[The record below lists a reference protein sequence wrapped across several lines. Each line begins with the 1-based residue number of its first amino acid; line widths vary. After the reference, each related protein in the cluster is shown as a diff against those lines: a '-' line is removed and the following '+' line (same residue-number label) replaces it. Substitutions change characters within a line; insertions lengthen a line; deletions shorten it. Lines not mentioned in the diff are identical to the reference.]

1 MKFLKSKFFLICAAI
16 ALSVALITGCLAM
29 LGFTGP
35 IKLVLGTVAK
45 PFRLMGTWAANAVNG
60 ITEVFDDY
68 EEIKAENDALR
79 AELEEKKDESYNADL
94 LYEENKWLKEYLN
107 VSTKHPDLR
116 LVDAKIIA
124 LEGDNYSTSV
134 TLNKGSAHGIANDMA
149 VITEK
154 GIVGKVVETGID
166 WCRVVSILDTQSSVG
181 AYIERT
187 GASGIVEGSADLLG
201 GGSCRMTYIES
212 GADIRV
218 GDRVC
223 SSGGAGS
230 SFPSGLYI
238 GEIKAIDADPAAGRI
253 VATVEPSVDFSELSN
268 IFGVMVVIGYKGG
281 AQ

>member
-16 ALSVALITGCLAM
+16 ALSVALITGCLAI

-35 IKLVLGTVAK
+35 VKLVLGTVAK

-68 EEIKAENDALR
+68 EEIRAENDSLR
-79 AELEEKKDESYNADL
+79 AELEEKNDESYNADL
-94 LYEENKWLKEYLN
+94 LYEENKWLKEYLG
-107 VSTKHPDLR
+107 VATRHPELQ

-124 LEGDNYSTSV
+124 LEGDNYSTSI
-134 TLNKGSAHGIANDMA
+134 TLNKGSVHGIANDMA
-149 VITEK
+149 VMTEK
-154 GIVGKVVETGID
+154 GIVGKVVETGLD

-181 AYIERT
+181 AHIERT
-187 GASGIVEGSADLLG
+187 GASGIIEGSAGLLD

-223 SSGGAGS
+223 TSGGAGS
-230 SFPSGLYI
+230 SFPAGLYI
-238 GEIKAIDADPAAGRI
+238 GEIKAIDADPDAGRI
-253 VATVEPSVDFSELSN
+253 VATVEPSVDFSELSE

-281 AQ
+281 A

>member
-16 ALSVALITGCLAM
+16 ALSVALITGCLAI

-35 IKLVLGTVAK
+35 VKLVLGTVAK

-68 EEIKAENDALR
+68 EEIRAENDSLR
-79 AELEEKKDESYNADL
+79 AELEEKDDESYNADL
-94 LYEENKWLKEYLN
+94 LYEENKWLKEYLG
-107 VSTKHPDLR
+107 VATRHPELQ

-124 LEGDNYSTSV
+124 LEGDNYSTSI
-134 TLNKGSAHGIANDMA
+134 TLNKGSVHGIANDMA
-149 VITEK
+149 VMTEK
-154 GIVGKVVETGID
+154 GIVGKVVETGLD

-181 AYIERT
+181 AHIERT
-187 GASGIVEGSADLLG
+187 GASGIIEGSAGLLD

-223 SSGGAGS
+223 TSGGSGS
-230 SFPSGLYI
+230 SFPAGLYI
-238 GEIKAIDADPAAGRI
+238 GEIKAIDADPDAGRI
-253 VATVEPSVDFSELSN
+253 VATVEPSVDFSELSE

-281 AQ
+281 A

>member
-16 ALSVALITGCLAM
+16 ALSVALITGCLAI

-35 IKLVLGTVAK
+35 VKLVLGTVAK

-68 EEIKAENDALR
+68 EEIRAENDSLR
-79 AELEEKKDESYNADL
+79 AELEEKNDESYNADL
-94 LYEENKWLKEYLN
+94 LYEENKWLKEYLG
-107 VSTKHPDLR
+107 VATRHPELQ

-124 LEGDNYSTSV
+124 LEGDNYSTSI
-134 TLNKGSAHGIANDMA
+134 TLNKGSVHGIANDMA
-149 VITEK
+149 VMTEK
-154 GIVGKVVETGID
+154 GIVGKVVETGLD

-181 AYIERT
+181 AHIERT
-187 GASGIVEGSADLLG
+187 GASGIIEGSAGLLD

-223 SSGGAGS
+223 TSGGTGS
-230 SFPSGLYI
+230 SFPAGLYI
-238 GEIKAIDADPAAGRI
+238 GEIKAIDADPDAGRI
-253 VATVEPSVDFSELSN
+253 VATVEPSVDFSELSE

-281 AQ
+281 A

>member
-16 ALSVALITGCLAM
+16 ALSVALITGCLAI

-35 IKLVLGTVAK
+35 VKLVLGTVAK

-68 EEIKAENDALR
+68 EEIRAENDSLR
-79 AELEEKKDESYNADL
+79 AELEEKNDESYNADL
-94 LYEENKWLKEYLN
+94 LYEENKWLKEYLG
-107 VSTKHPDLR
+107 VATRHPELQ

-124 LEGDNYSTSV
+124 LEGDNYSTSI
-134 TLNKGSAHGIANDMA
+134 TLNKGSVHGIANDMA
-149 VITEK
+149 VMTEK
-154 GIVGKVVETGID
+154 GIVGKVVETGLD

-181 AYIERT
+181 AHIERT
-187 GASGIVEGSADLLG
+187 GASGIIEGSAGLLD
-201 GGSCRMTYIES
+201 GGSCRMTYSDS

-223 SSGGAGS
+223 TSGGTGS
-230 SFPSGLYI
+230 SFPAGLYI
-238 GEIKAIDADPAAGRI
+238 GEIKAIDADPDAGRI
-253 VATVEPSVDFSELSN
+253 VATVEPSVDFSELSE

-281 AQ
+281 A

>member
-35 IKLVLGTVAK
+35 VKLVLGTVAK

-79 AELEEKKDESYNADL
+79 AELEEKNDESYNADL
-94 LYEENKWLKEYLN
+94 LYEENEWLKQYLN
-107 VSTKHPDLR
+107 VVTKHPELQ

-124 LEGDNYSTSV
+124 LEGDNFSTSV
-134 TLNKGSAHGIANDMA
+134 TLNKGSVHGIANGMA
-149 VITEK
+149 VMTEK
-154 GIVGKVVETGID
+154 GVVGKVVETGLD

-181 AYIERT
+181 AHVERT
-187 GASGIVEGSADLLG
+187 GASGIIEGAAGLLE

-223 SSGGAGS
+223 TSGGAGS
-230 SFPSGLYI
+230 TFPAGLYI
-238 GEIKAIDADPAAGRI
+238 GEIKAIDADPDAGRI
-253 VATVEPSVDFSELSN
+253 VATVETSVDFSELSEL
-268 IFGVMVVIGYKGG
+268 FGVMVVIGSKGG
-281 AQ
+281 A